1 MGKKSRKQRIA
12 VKNSSNSSNGD
23 KNKRT
28 SSEEELADCA
38 RRILNKLDS
47 VGVMNLETALAL
59 ESEVLD
65 ALTEISN
72 RSRRGYRVDPHVHVK
87 LANCFRAVDNPDACD
102 KAVSYYRKSIDHE
115 GKVLQ

>member
-23 KNKRT
+23 KNKRK

-65 ALTEISN
+65 ALTEISKQ
-72 RSRRGYRVDPHVHVK
+72 SRRGYRVDPRVHVK
-87 LANCFRAVDNPDACD
+87 LANCFRAVDNPDTCD